1 MHNTPN
7 ILIIDDE
14 PLIRISISDALK
26 IEGYNIQSVESGGEG
41 LEAVKNNAYDVVI
54 TDLKLPGVDGLH
66 ILKGCKQY
74 SPRTKILMITAY
86 ATVETAVEA
95 MRQGAYDYITKP
107 FSMDELILV
116 VKRLI
121 ELRDL
126 EDENIY
132 LKEKIGDRYD
142 FSGIIAKSAKMRD
155 IFEKIKV
162 VAQSDTTVL
171 ISGESGTGKE
181 LVANAIHYNSL
192 RKDEAFVKVSCA
204 ALPETL
210 LEAELFGHEKGA
222 FTGAIKQKKG
232 RFELAH
238 KGTLFLDE
246 IGEVSPSVQVKLLR
260 ALQEREF
267 ERLGGTETINVDVR
281 IICATQRDLKKEAQ
295 KGRFREDLYYRLNV
309 VPIHLPALRERKEDI
324 LILVDHF
331 LDYYTKQANKP
342 IKNLSLEVRELLL
355 KYDFPGNV
363 RELENSIERAVT
375 LCRDGEIQP
384 WDLPE
389 DICSCCDA
397 GFKVANRL
405 HYSET
410 LTNAIGVFEKQYIV
424 RVIEEAKGNKTLA
437 AKILGISR
445 KTLWE
450 KCKQYGMIKDK
461 EDIPTA

>member
-14 PLIRISISDALK
+14 PLIRLSISDALR

-41 LEAVKNNAYDVVI
+41 LEAVKNNVYDVVI

-142 FSGIIAKSAKMRD
+142 FSGIIAKSNKMRD

-171 ISGESGTGKE
+171 ISGESGTGR
-181 LVANAIHYNSL
+181 SL
-192 RKDEAFVKVSCA
+192 
-204 ALPETL
+204 LPM
-210 LEAELFGHEKGA
+210 
-222 FTGAIKQKKG
+222 
-232 RFELAH
+232 
-238 KGTLFLDE
+238 
-246 IGEVSPSVQVKLLR
+246 PSITT
-260 ALQEREF
+260 A
-267 ERLGGTETINVDVR
+267 
-281 IICATQRDLKKEAQ
+281 
-295 KGRFREDLYYRLNV
+295 
-309 VPIHLPALRERKEDI
+309 RERMR
-324 LILVDHF
+324 H
-331 LDYYTKQANKP
+331 
-342 IKNLSLEVRELLL
+342 LSR
-355 KYDFPGNV
+355 
-363 RELENSIERAVT
+363 
-375 LCRDGEIQP
+375 
-384 WDLPE
+384 
-389 DICSCCDA
+389 
-397 GFKVANRL
+397 
-405 HYSET
+405 
-410 LTNAIGVFEKQYIV
+410 
-424 RVIEEAKGNKTLA
+424 
-437 AKILGISR
+437 
-445 KTLWE
+445 
-450 KCKQYGMIKDK
+450 
-461 EDIPTA
+461 